1 MNNKKNNLASPSEGK
16 SPALDLAMKLMFD
29 FPNEIVNEKTITIK
43 ITERRGFVDYLVTD
57 TSKIPDTKLESQIW
71 HSIQKV
77 IEEKYK
83 IKSDSWQKKRI
94 D

>member
-1 MNNKKNNLASPSEGK
+1 MKKVKSG

-43 ITERRGFVDYLVTD
+43 ITERRGCVDYLVTD

-77 IEEKYK
+77 IEKKYK
-83 IKSDSWQKKRI
+83 IHPNSWEKKRI